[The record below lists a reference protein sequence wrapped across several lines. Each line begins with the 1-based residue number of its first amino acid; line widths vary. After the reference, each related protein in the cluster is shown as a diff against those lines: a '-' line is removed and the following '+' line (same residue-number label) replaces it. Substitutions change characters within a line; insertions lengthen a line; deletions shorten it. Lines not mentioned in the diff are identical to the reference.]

1 MKIKIVLRQATILA
15 GIAAIGATALSAL
28 FYVTGGRVNGTR
40 SIPLGFYWTSSKP
53 VEKGA
58 YVMLCPPP
66 SEPIAE
72 AKRRGYLGAGFC
84 PGQVGYM
91 MKKILAAKDDVV
103 TITDAGVTVNGA
115 LIPLSAPMAADKWGR
130 PMPRYQHT
138 QFTINDNEVL
148 VMGDVNKKSFDG
160 RYFGPILRKQIQTV
174 IVPVFTW

>member
-1 MKIKIVLRQATILA
+1 MKLKIVLRQASIVA
-15 GIAAIGATALSAL
+15 SIAAIGAAGLGGL
-28 FYVTGGRVNGTR
+28 FYITGGRVNSTK
-40 SIPLGFYWTSSKP
+40 SIPLGIYWTSNTP

-103 TITDAGVTVNGA
+103 TISNAGVTVNGA

-138 QFTINDNEVL
+138 QFTVNENEVL
-148 VMGDVNKKSFDG
+148 VMGDVNKKSFDS